1 MYLFQIRVL
10 ASKDIQHAVD
20 YYEEQAP
27 SVTNRFLESL
37 YTEFEIIK
45 RNPKQ
50 FQIKY
55 KNSRVRYIK
64 GFPYGIHYAL
74 KDQIIE
80 VLAVLHTS
88 RNPKIWKKR

>member
-1 MYLFQIRVL
+1 MYQFQIRVL
-10 ASKDIQHAVD
+10 ARKDIQHAVD
-20 YYEEQAP
+20 YYEEHVP
-27 SVTNRFLESL
+27 YVTNRFLENL

-55 KNSRVRYIK
+55 KNTRVRYIK

-74 KDQIIE
+74 KAQAIE

-88 RNPKIWKKR
+88 RNPKIWKKK